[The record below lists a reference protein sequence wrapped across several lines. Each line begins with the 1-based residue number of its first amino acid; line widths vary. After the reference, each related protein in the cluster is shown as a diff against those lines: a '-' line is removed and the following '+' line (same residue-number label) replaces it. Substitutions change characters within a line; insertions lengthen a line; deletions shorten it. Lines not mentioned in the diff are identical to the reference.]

1 MQIIKKAKRGIL
13 PEETIKIIIAVI
25 CITLLI
31 VLAAALYNIFAKKND
46 LEQARAN
53 MNNIIGKINIM
64 AGELSNVE
72 EGIKTES
79 YALLNPREW
88 GLYGWPDDGKMLG
101 ECEQQG
107 WRRCICFCEI
117 RWFKSNLERCKALN
131 VCKEIKQD
139 ELLVEPNPIQ
149 INELLK
155 KGKGKEIEMILEKE
169 NAKVALT
176 IGIKE

>member
-1 MQIIKKAKRGIL
+1 MQGAMKMQINKKDKRGIL

-25 CITLLI
+25 GIALLV
-31 VLAAALYNIFAKKND
+31 VLAVALYSIFAKRND

-53 MNNIIGKINIM
+53 MNNIMGKIDTM

-79 YALLNPREW
+79 YVLLNPREW

-117 RWFKSNLERCKALN
+117 S
-131 VCKEIKQD
+131 
-139 ELLVEPNPIQ
+139 
-149 INELLK
+149 
-155 KGKGKEIEMILEKE
+155 
-169 NAKVALT
+169 
-176 IGIKE
+176 